1 MAAAISSTDGSRD
14 KAIRIFSEFLIFST
28 TFLMKSPWAA
38 WLTAAVAAAEG
49 SVDGLVLLS
58 LSCMFVLKFIISIVA
73 QEGRKV
79 NRDYGYRLGLVG
91 FFGLVVG
98 DTFGDDGGGDIERGS
113 NSGGASHVSDD
124 WFSGEEAGDGEV
136 FIAKAETSFSA
147 FAVELG
153 EVDTHVGV
161 GRSAV
166 GESFDFATV
175 AGELGIAGIIA
186 VEDDDFGGLLEK
198 FGFGIEVG
206 FGFVSGDVPW

>member
-79 NRDYGYRLGLVG
+79 NRIMVRGGVVGVVSLVYMKDFLLLVLVG
-91 FFGLVVG
+91 IG
-98 DTFGDDGGGDIERGS
+98 
-113 NSGGASHVSDD
+113 
-124 WFSGEEAGDGEV
+124 
-136 FIAKAETSFSA
+136 
-147 FAVELG
+147 
-153 EVDTHVGV
+153 
-161 GRSAV
+161 
-166 GESFDFATV
+166 
-175 AGELGIAGIIA
+175 
-186 VEDDDFGGLLEK
+186 
-198 FGFGIEVG
+198 
-206 FGFVSGDVPW
+206 

>member
-79 NRDYGYRLGLVG
+79 NRIMVRGGVVGVVSLEYMKDFLLLVLVG
-91 FFGLVVG
+91 IG
-98 DTFGDDGGGDIERGS
+98 
-113 NSGGASHVSDD
+113 
-124 WFSGEEAGDGEV
+124 
-136 FIAKAETSFSA
+136 
-147 FAVELG
+147 
-153 EVDTHVGV
+153 
-161 GRSAV
+161 
-166 GESFDFATV
+166 
-175 AGELGIAGIIA
+175 
-186 VEDDDFGGLLEK
+186 
-198 FGFGIEVG
+198 
-206 FGFVSGDVPW
+206 